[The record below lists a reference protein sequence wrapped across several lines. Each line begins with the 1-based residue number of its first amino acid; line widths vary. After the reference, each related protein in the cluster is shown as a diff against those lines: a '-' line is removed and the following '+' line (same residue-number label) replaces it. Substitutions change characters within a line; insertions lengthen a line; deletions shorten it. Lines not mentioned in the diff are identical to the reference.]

1 MHNPVKHL
9 LEFGPFRMDPERRL
23 LWRGQ
28 EPIPLSPKAFDLLLV
43 LTQRGGQVLLKDDL
57 MKLLWPDTFVEESN
71 LGQHV
76 FLLRKALGERPQDH
90 TYIVTVPGRGYR
102 FAQTVREV
110 AQNEPKGGEPKE
122 AETEKDEQQIVM
134 ATRSLA
140 RVVIERDR
148 KKDLRLWLA
157 IGGMVAAIVV
167 AAGLYWRARQKPK
180 LTEKDRIVLADFDNK
195 TGDPVFDGTLRQ
207 GLSAQLEQSPFLNL
221 LSDQRT
227 RQTLALMT
235 LPKDSRLTP
244 ETAREVCQR
253 TASAAV
259 LDGSIAQIGTQYLLT
274 LKAINCSTGEPLAST
289 EADASDKNHV
299 LDAMG
304 KIASEIRGKLGES
317 LSSVQK
323 YDVGPEN
330 VTTPSLEAL
339 KAYGLAHQAQV
350 ANLTAESVPL
360 YERAISLDP
369 NFAMAYMGLG
379 ISDFNL
385 GENSH
390 AAENAQK
397 AYELRERL
405 SEREKLGIELIY
417 DALVTGNFEAAL
429 KADLLCTHIY
439 PHDARVLINLADF
452 YTYLGE
458 YEKSLSAAQEAE
470 KLNAG
475 YAQGYSELILHYL
488 HVNRLDEA
496 KAVALEARCHNLDSP
511 RIHATLYLIAF
522 LQHDSAE
529 MDRQAAGVMGDP
541 GTEDLVLYYESDT
554 AAHGGHFVQAGQLT
568 QRAADSALRSGQK
581 ETAAEYEAEAAV
593 REGLVGNLAVAKRQA
608 HDALALSNGR
618 DISAIAALALAMAG
632 DTAGASRMADDLS
645 KRFPEDTALTYNL
658 LPAIRAATALKS
670 GDPEKAVTA
679 LAFSSPYELGQ
690 TTQEVTF
697 VLYPVYLRG
706 TAYLAAKQGA
716 AAAIEF
722 QKILDH
728 PGLVQNEMIDALAH
742 LGLGRA
748 HAIAGEA
755 GKAKLEYQT
764 FLSVWKDAD
773 PDIALVKQAKSEYA
787 ALP

>member
-1 MHNPVKHL
+1 MPQPVKHL
-9 LEFGPFRMDPERRL
+9 LEFGPFRIDPEQRL
-23 LWRGQ
+23 LLRDQ
-28 EPIPLSPKAFDLLLV
+28 QPVPLSPKAFDLLLV
-43 LTQRGGQVLLKDDL
+43 LTQHGGQVVLKDDL
-57 MKLLWPDTFVEESN
+57 MKTLWPDTFVEESN

-76 FLLRKALGERPQDH
+76 FQLRKALGERPQDH

-110 AQNEPKGGEPKE
+110 AEIEPK
-122 AETEKDEQQIVM
+122 KDELEKGEAQIAV

-148 KKDLRLWLA
+148 GKDLRLWLA
-157 IGGMVAAIVV
+157 IGCMFAAIIIAVGV
-167 AAGLYWRARQKPK
+167 YWRSHQKPK
-180 LTEKDRIVLADFDNK
+180 LTEKDTIVLADFDNK

-227 RQTLALMT
+227 RQTLALMAQ
-235 LPKDSRLTP
+235 PKNSPLTP

-253 TASAAV
+253 TASTAV
-259 LDGSIAQIGTQYLLT
+259 LDGSIAQIGTRYLLT
-274 LKAINCSTGEPLAST
+274 LKAMNCSTGESLASA

-304 KIASEIRGKLGES
+304 EIASEIRGKLGES

-323 YDVGPEN
+323 YDVSPEN
-330 VTTPSLEAL
+330 VTTPSLDAL
-339 KAYGLAHQAQV
+339 KAYDLAHQAQV
-350 ANLTAESVPL
+350 ANLAAESVPL

-369 NFAMAYMGLG
+369 NFAMAYIGLG

-385 GENSH
+385 GENSN

-405 SEREKLGIELIY
+405 SEREKLGIELVY

-470 KLNAG
+470 KLNSGNAL
-475 YAQGYSELILHYL
+475 GYSELILHYL

-496 KAVALEARCHNLDSP
+496 KGVAQSHNLDSP
-511 RIHATLYLIAF
+511 PIHATLYLIAF
-522 LQHDSAE
+522 LQHDAAAMEHESAE
-529 MDRQAAGVMGDP
+529 AMSKP
-541 GTEDLVLYYESDT
+541 GTEDLLPYYKSDT
-554 AAHGGHFVQAGQLT
+554 AAYDGHFIRARELT
-568 QRAADSALRSGQK
+568 RRAADSALRNGQK
-581 ETAAEYEAEAAV
+581 ETGAGYEAEAAV
-593 REGLVGNLAVAKRQA
+593 REALVGNMDLAKHQA
-608 HDALALSNGR
+608 HDAVAHSNGR
-618 DISAIAALALAMAG
+618 DVSAIAGLALAMAG
-632 DTAGASRMADDLS
+632 DTAGGSRVADDLS
-645 KRFPEDTALTYNL
+645 KRFPEDTVLTYNL
-658 LPAIRAATALKS
+658 LPAIRATAALQS
-670 GDPEKAVTA
+670 RDAGKAITA
-679 LAFSSPYELGQ
+679 LAVSTPYELGQ
-690 TTQEVTF
+690 TTQGVTF

-706 TAYLAAKQGA
+706 EAYLAAKQGA

-728 PGLVQNEMIDALAH
+728 PGLVQNEVIGALAH

-748 HAIAGEA
+748 YVLAGDT
-755 GKAKLEYQT
+755 GKARLEYQS
-764 FLSVWKDAD
+764 FLSLWKDAD
-773 PDIALVKQAKSEYA
+773 PDIPLMKQAKSEYA
-787 ALP
+787 KL

>member
-1 MHNPVKHL
+1 MHQPVKHL
-9 LEFGPFRMDPERRL
+9 LEFGPFRIDPEHRVL
-23 LWRGQ
+23 LRDQ
-28 EPIPLSPKAFDLLLV
+28 QPVPLSPKAFELLLF
-43 LTQRGGQVLLKDDL
+43 LAQQGGQVVLKDDL
-57 MKLLWPDTFVEESN
+57 MKMLWPDTFVEESN

-76 FLLRKALGERPQDH
+76 FQLRKALGERPQDH
-90 TYIVTVPGRGYR
+90 TYIITVPGRGYR

-110 AQNEPKGGEPKE
+110 VPEEGAEKNEE
-122 AETEKDEQQIVM
+122 QIVM
-134 ATRSLA
+134 ASRSLTKL
-140 RVVIERDR
+140 VVERDR
-148 KKDLRLWLA
+148 KKDLRFWLA
-157 IGGMVAAIVV
+157 IAAMVAAILV
-167 AAGLYWRARQKPK
+167 AVGLYWRAQKPK
-180 LTEKDRIVLADFDNK
+180 LTEKDTIVLADFDNK
-195 TGDPVFDGTLRQ
+195 TGDSVFDGTLRQ

-221 LSDQRT
+221 LSDQRA
-227 RQTLALMT
+227 RQTLALMAQ
-235 LPKDSRLTP
+235 PKDSRLTP

-253 TASAAV
+253 TASTAV
-259 LDGSIAQIGTQYLLT
+259 LDGSIAQIGTRYLLT
-274 LKAINCSTGEPLAST
+274 LKAINCSSGESLAST

-304 KIASEIRGKLGES
+304 KIASEIRSKLGES

-323 YDVGPEN
+323 YDVSPEN

-350 ANLTAESVPL
+350 ANLAAESVPL

-390 AAENAQK
+390 AAENARK

-405 SEREKLGIELIY
+405 SERERLGIELIY
-417 DALVTGNFEAAL
+417 DAVVTGNFEAAL

-458 YEKSLSAAQEAE
+458 YEKSLSAAQEAA
-470 KLNAG
+470 KLDSGNAL
-475 YAQGYSELILHYL
+475 GYSELILHYL

-496 KAVALEARCHNLDSP
+496 KTVALEAQSHNLDSP
-511 RIHATLYLIAF
+511 PLHATLYLIAF

-529 MDRQAAGVMGDP
+529 MGRQAASVMGNL

-554 AAHGGHFVQAGQLT
+554 AAYDGHIVLARQLT
-568 QRAADSALRSGQK
+568 ERAANSALRSGQK
-581 ETAAEYEAEAAV
+581 ETGAEYEAEAAV
-593 REGLVGNLAVAKRQA
+593 REALVGNMALAKHQAYDAVA
-608 HDALALSNGR
+608 LSSGR
-618 DISAIAALALAMAG
+618 DVSAIATLALAMAD
-632 DTAGASRMADDLS
+632 DTAGSSRMADDLS

-658 LPAIRAATALKS
+658 LPSIRAANALQIR
-670 GDPEKAVTA
+670 DPGKAVTA
-679 LAFSSPYELGQ
+679 LASSTPYELGQ

-706 TAYLAAKQGA
+706 ESYLAAKQGA
-716 AAAIEF
+716 AAATEF
-722 QKILDH
+722 QKIIDH
-728 PGLVQNEMIDALAH
+728 PGLIQNEVIGALAH

-748 HAIAGEA
+748 YALAGDA
-755 GKAKLEYQT
+755 SKARLEYQS
-764 FLSVWKDAD
+764 FLSLWKDAD
-773 PDIALVKQAKSEYA
+773 PDILLVKQAKSEYA
-787 ALP
+787 KLQ